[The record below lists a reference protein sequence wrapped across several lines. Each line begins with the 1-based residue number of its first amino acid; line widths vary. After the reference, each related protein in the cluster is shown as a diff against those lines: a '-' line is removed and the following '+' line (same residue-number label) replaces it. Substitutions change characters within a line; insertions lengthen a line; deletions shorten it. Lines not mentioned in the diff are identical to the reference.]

1 MAFEKSDSL
10 MRWPVLAFACFMMLG
25 SYYCYDNPSALG
37 EPMMNATPPGWNMSG
52 IEFNLQVRLVVAV
65 CPADPCQTAAL
76 HACPLA
82 EAPGARPL
90 QDSRSRPPFICNTTS
105 FLSL

>member
-52 IEFNLQVRLVVAV
+52 IDFNLQVRLVVAV
-65 CPADPCQTAAL
+65 CPP
-76 HACPLA
+76 
-82 EAPGARPL
+82 
-90 QDSRSRPPFICNTTS
+90 
-105 FLSL
+105 